1 MSIVLPLDEEQ
12 RDALQELLNI
22 SMGQA
27 ANSLAQ
33 LIETKIDISIPKI
46 TSVTP
51 SQLYTLLFETQNAFY
66 TRQSFLGDVHGEVMS
81 VLSQSGLNEVA
92 SLMEYDAPLSKEDI
106 QEIILELSNILA
118 GACLAGLSEQLE
130 LSTNLNMPTLFS
142 PQKANFDELQWQ
154 HSLVME
160 VQFAIAISSFSM
172 RVVFCLDDESLTRMK
187 ATLDE
192 LLA

>member
-51 SQLYTLLFETQNAFY
+51 TQLYTLLFETQNAFY

-187 ATLDE
+187 ATLDG

>member
-46 TSVTP
+46 SAVTP
-51 SQLYTLLFETQNAFY
+51 TQLYSLLFETKDAFY

-81 VLSQSGLNEVA
+81 VLSQAGLSEVA
-92 SLMEYDAPLSKEDI
+92 TLMDYDEPLSKEDI
-106 QEIILELSNILA
+106 QEIILELCNILA
-118 GACLAGLSEQLE
+118 GACLAGLSDQLE
-130 LSTNLNMPTLFS
+130 LTTNLNMPTLFL
-142 PQKANFDELQWQ
+142 PDKANFDELQWQ

-160 VQFAIAISSFSM
+160 VQFVIAISSFSM
-172 RVVFCLDDESLTRMK
+172 RVVFCLDDESLARMK
-187 ATLDE
+187 DTLDE

>member
-51 SQLYTLLFETQNAFY
+51 TQLYTLLFETQNAFY

-172 RVVFCLDDESLTRMK
+172 RVVFFLDDESLTRMK

>member
-33 LIETKIDISIPKI
+33 LIETKIDISIPTI
-46 TSVTP
+46 SAVTP
-51 SQLYTLLFETQNAFY
+51 NELYGLLFETTGAFY

-81 VLSQSGLNEVA
+81 VLSRSGLSEVA
-92 SLMEYDAPLSKEDI
+92 ELMDYDEPLSKEDV
-106 QEIILELSNILA
+106 QEIILELCNILA

-130 LSTNLNMPTLFS
+130 LTTNLNMPTLFV
-142 PQKANFDELQWQ
+142 PDKTNFDELKWQ

-160 VQFAIAISSFSM
+160 VRFAIAISSFSM

-187 ATLDE
+187 NTLDE
-192 LLA
+192 LLE

>member
-46 TSVTP
+46 SAVTP
-51 SQLYTLLFETQNAFY
+51 TQLYSLLFETEDAFY

-81 VLSQSGLNEVA
+81 VLSRAGLSEVA
-92 SLMEYDAPLSKEDI
+92 TLMDYDEPLSKEDI
-106 QEIILELSNILA
+106 QEIILELCNILA
-118 GACLAGLSEQLE
+118 GACLAGLSDQLE
-130 LSTNLNMPTLFS
+130 LTTNLNMPTLFL
-142 PQKANFDELQWQ
+142 PDKANFDELKWQ

-160 VQFAIAISSFSM
+160 VQFVIAISSFSM
-172 RVVFCLDDESLTRMK
+172 RVVFCLDDESLARMK
-187 ATLDE
+187 DTLDE

>member
-1 MSIVLPLDEEQ
+1 MDLSLDEDQ

-51 SQLYTLLFETQNAFY
+51 TQLYSLLFETNNSFY

-81 VLSQSGLNEVA
+81 VLSRSGLNEVA
-92 SLMEYDAPLSKEDI
+92 TLMEYDAPLSKEDI
-106 QEIILELSNILA
+106 QEIILELCNILA

-130 LSTNLNMPTLFS
+130 LTTNLNMPTLFS
-142 PQKANFDELQWQ
+142 PDKGNFDDLQWQ

-160 VQFAIAISSFSM
+160 VQFVVAISSFSM
-172 RVVFCLDDESLTRMK
+172 RVVFCLDDESLSRIK
-187 ATLDE
+187 ATLDD

>member
-51 SQLYTLLFETQNAFY
+51 TQLYTLLFETQNAFY

-106 QEIILELSNILA
+106 QEIILELTNILA

>member
-51 SQLYTLLFETQNAFY
+51 TQLYSLLFETQNSFY

-92 SLMEYDAPLSKEDI
+92 SLMEYDTPLSKEDI

-160 VQFAIAISSFSM
+160 VQFVIAISSFSM

>member
-1 MSIVLPLDEEQ
+1 MSIELPLDEEQ

-46 TSVTP
+46 SAVTP
-51 SQLYTLLFETQNAFY
+51 TELYSLLFETQNALY
-66 TRQSFLGDVHGEVMS
+66 TRQSFLGDIHGEVMS
-81 VLSQSGLNEVA
+81 VLSRRGLVEVA
-92 SLMEYDAPLSKEDI
+92 TLMDYDEPLSKEDT
-106 QEIILELSNILA
+106 QEIILELCNILA

-130 LSTNLNMPTLFS
+130 LTTNLNMPTLFQ
-142 PQKANFDELQWQ
+142 PDKTNFDELQWQ

-160 VQFAIAISSFSM
+160 VQFVITVSSFSM
-172 RVVFCLDDESLTRMK
+172 RVVFCLDDESLKRMK
-187 ATLDE
+187 NTLDE
-192 LLA
+192 LLG

>member
-51 SQLYTLLFETQNAFY
+51 TQLYTLLFETQNAFY
-66 TRQSFLGDVHGEVMS
+66 TWQSFLGDVHGEVMS

>member
-1 MSIVLPLDEEQ
+1 MMDLSLDEDQ

-51 SQLYTLLFETQNAFY
+51 TQLYSLLFETNNSFY

-81 VLSQSGLNEVA
+81 VLSRSGLNEVA
-92 SLMEYDAPLSKEDI
+92 TLMEYDAPLSKEDI
-106 QEIILELSNILA
+106 QEIILELCNILA

-130 LSTNLNMPTLFS
+130 LTTNLNMPTLFS
-142 PQKANFDELQWQ
+142 PDKGNFDDLQWQ

-160 VQFAIAISSFSM
+160 VQFVVAISSFSM
-172 RVVFCLDDESLTRMK
+172 RVVFCLDDESLSRIK
-187 ATLDE
+187 ATLDD

>member
-51 SQLYTLLFETQNAFY
+51 TQLYTLLFETQNAFY

-154 HSLVME
+154 HCLVME

>member
-1 MSIVLPLDEEQ
+1 MSSVLPLDEEQ

-33 LIETKIDISIPKI
+33 LIETKIDISIPTI
-46 TSVTP
+46 SAVTP
-51 SQLYTLLFETQNAFY
+51 NELYSLLFETTGAFY
-66 TRQSFLGDVHGEVMS
+66 TRQSFLGDIHGEVMS
-81 VLSQSGLNEVA
+81 VLSRSGLSEVA
-92 SLMEYDAPLSKEDI
+92 ELMDYDEPLSKEDV
-106 QEIILELSNILA
+106 QEIILELCNILA

-130 LSTNLNMPTLFS
+130 LTTNLNMPTLFV
-142 PQKANFDELQWQ
+142 PDTTNFDALKWQ

-160 VQFAIAISSFSM
+160 VRFAIAISSFSM

-187 ATLDE
+187 TTLDE
-192 LLA
+192 LLE

>member
-51 SQLYTLLFETQNAFY
+51 TQLYTLLFETQNAFY

-142 PQKANFDELQWQ
+142 PQMANIDELQWQ

>member
-51 SQLYTLLFETQNAFY
+51 TQLYTLLFETQYAFY

-172 RVVFCLDDESLTRMK
+172 RVVFC
-187 ATLDE
+187 
-192 LLA
+192 

>member
-51 SQLYTLLFETQNAFY
+51 TQLYTLLFETQNAFY

-130 LSTNLNMPTLFS
+130 LSTNLNMPTLFL

>member
-46 TSVTP
+46 SAVTP
-51 SQLYTLLFETQNAFY
+51 TQLYSLLFETEDAFY

-81 VLSQSGLNEVA
+81 VLSQAGLSEVA
-92 SLMEYDAPLSKEDI
+92 TLMDYDEPLSKEDI
-106 QEIILELSNILA
+106 QEIILELCNILA
-118 GACLAGLSEQLE
+118 GACLAGLSDQLE
-130 LSTNLNMPTLFS
+130 LTTNLNMPTLFL
-142 PQKANFDELQWQ
+142 PDKANFDELQWQ

-160 VQFAIAISSFSM
+160 VQFIIAISSFSM
-172 RVVFCLDDESLTRMK
+172 RVVFCLDDKSLARMK
-187 ATLDE
+187 DTLDE

>member
-1 MSIVLPLDEEQ
+1 MVDLSLDEDQ

-51 SQLYTLLFETQNAFY
+51 TQLYSLLFETNNSFY

-81 VLSQSGLNEVA
+81 VLSRSGLNEVA
-92 SLMEYDAPLSKEDI
+92 ELMEYDEPLSKEDI
-106 QEIILELSNILA
+106 QEIILELCNILA

-130 LSTNLNMPTLFS
+130 LTTNLNMPTLFS
-142 PQKANFDELQWQ
+142 PDKGNFDELQWQ

-160 VQFAIAISSFSM
+160 VQFVVAISSFSM
-172 RVVFCLDDESLTRMK
+172 RVVFCLDDASLSRIK
-187 ATLDE
+187 ATLDD

>member
-1 MSIVLPLDEEQ
+1 MSSVLPLDEEQ

-33 LIETKIDISIPKI
+33 LIETKIDISIPTI
-46 TSVTP
+46 SAVTP
-51 SQLYTLLFETQNAFY
+51 YELYSLLFETTGAFY
-66 TRQSFLGDVHGEVMS
+66 TRQSFLGDIHGEVMS
-81 VLSQSGLNEVA
+81 VLSRSGLSEVA
-92 SLMEYDAPLSKEDI
+92 ELMDYDEPLSKEDV
-106 QEIILELSNILA
+106 QEIILELCNILA

-130 LSTNLNMPTLFS
+130 LTTNLNMPTLFV
-142 PQKANFDELQWQ
+142 PDKTNFDALKWQ

-160 VQFAIAISSFSM
+160 VRFAIAISSFSM

-187 ATLDE
+187 TTLDE
-192 LLA
+192 LLE

>member
-1 MSIVLPLDEEQ
+1 MSTVFPLDEEQ

-46 TSVTP
+46 SAVTP
-51 SQLYTLLFETQNAFY
+51 TQLYSLLFETDNAFY

-81 VLSQSGLNEVA
+81 VLSRNGLTEVA
-92 SLMEYDAPLSKEDI
+92 SLMDYDEPLSKEDI
-106 QEIILELSNILA
+106 QEIILELCNILA

-130 LSTNLNMPTLFS
+130 LSTNLNMPTLFQ
-142 PQKANFDELQWQ
+142 PDKDNFDELQWQ

-160 VQFAIAISSFSM
+160 VQFAVTVSSFSM
-172 RVVFCLDDESLTRMK
+172 RVVFCLDDASLNRMK
-187 ATLDE
+187 NTLDE
-192 LLA
+192 LLE

>member
-1 MSIVLPLDEEQ
+1 MSSVLPLDEEQ

-33 LIETKIDISIPKI
+33 LIETKIDISIPTI
-46 TSVTP
+46 SAVTTNE
-51 SQLYTLLFETQNAFY
+51 LYSLLFETTGAFY
-66 TRQSFLGDVHGEVMS
+66 TRQSFLGDIHGEVMS
-81 VLSQSGLNEVA
+81 VLSRSGLSEVA
-92 SLMEYDAPLSKEDI
+92 ELMDYDEPLSKEDV
-106 QEIILELSNILA
+106 QEIILELCNILA

-130 LSTNLNMPTLFS
+130 LTTNLNMPTLFV
-142 PQKANFDELQWQ
+142 PDKTNFDALKWQ

-160 VQFAIAISSFSM
+160 VRFAIAISSFSM

-187 ATLDE
+187 TTLDE
-192 LLA
+192 LLE

>member
-1 MSIVLPLDEEQ
+1 MVDLSLDEDQ

-51 SQLYTLLFETQNAFY
+51 TQLYSLLFETNNSFY

-81 VLSQSGLNEVA
+81 VLSRSGLNEVA
-92 SLMEYDAPLSKEDI
+92 ELMEYEEPLSKEDI
-106 QEIILELSNILA
+106 QEIILELCNILA

-130 LSTNLNMPTLFS
+130 LTTNLNMPTLFS
-142 PQKANFDELQWQ
+142 PDKGNFDELQWQ

-160 VQFAIAISSFSM
+160 VQFVVAISSFSM
-172 RVVFCLDDESLTRMK
+172 RVVFCLDDASLSRIK
-187 ATLDE
+187 ATLDD